1 MQRTT
6 SRSWEKRLREA
17 ARSDSYTLFR
27 DHMQRL
33 GLPEKPKLMLDGT
46 IRVIQAVSAYASMD
60 GIALDPFLDMQR
72 YNPCEAPCARYALT
86 FDLYERSYAR
96 VLADSKLFLPDLADL
111 YNHPWYDY
119 KVVGY
124 WCLWISHPDWS
135 PLTDAEIVQL
145 ESAVTADLR
154 FDYTE
159 DELTFW
165 FDYGPDASD
174 LCVRL
179 LPVSH
184 GPRLH

>member
-1 MQRTT
+1 MERTT
-6 SRSWEKRLREA
+6 HPPWEKRLRES
-17 ARSDSYTLFR
+17 ARSDSYALFR
-27 DHMQRL
+27 GHMQRL

-46 IRVIQAVSAYASMD
+46 IHVIQAISAYASID
-60 GIALDPFLDMQR
+60 GIALAPFLDMQR
-72 YNPCEAPCARYALT
+72 YNPCEAPGASYVLT
-86 FDLYERSYAR
+86 FDLYEKSYAR

-124 WCLWISHPDWS
+124 WCFWISHPDWS
-135 PLTDAEIVQL
+135 PLTDAEIEQL

-154 FDYTE
+154 FDYCE

-165 FDYGPDASD
+165 FDYGTDASD

-179 LPVSH
+179 QDV
-184 GPRLH
+184 G